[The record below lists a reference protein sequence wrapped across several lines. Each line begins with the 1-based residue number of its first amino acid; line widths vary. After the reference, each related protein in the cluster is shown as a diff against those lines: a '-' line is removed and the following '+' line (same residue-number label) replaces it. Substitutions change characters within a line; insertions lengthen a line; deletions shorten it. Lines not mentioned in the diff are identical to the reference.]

1 MSDRTQSQTQDRLIE
16 ALLHTARQLL
26 AATDDPTVGTFLA
39 EWPARVTPSRHVDAR
54 PLPVLDWIDD
64 LEQAAVPSTRAF
76 VHAFVD
82 GARSLAWAQTYAS
95 EDFGAGFLD
104 RYAWSELMGLRGPV
118 ASTRLAT
125 GFLLLGPEIE
135 YPLHSHDARE
145 TYLPVA
151 GTAHWKVGDGD
162 WILRPPGVLIYH
174 ASGMPHAMRTERE
187 PLLAFYVWEGGNLA
201 QKSKIL

>member
-1 MSDRTQSQTQDRLIE
+1 MY
-16 ALLHTARQLL
+16 AARQLL
-26 AATDDPTVGTFLA
+26 VATEDPTVASFLT
-39 EWPARVTPSRHVDAR
+39 EWPARVTASRRVDAR
-54 PLPVLDWIDD
+54 QLPVLDWIDD
-64 LEQAAVPSTRAF
+64 LEQAAAPSTRAF

-118 ASTRLAT
+118 ASTRIAT
-125 GFLLLGPEIE
+125 GLLLLGPEIE

-151 GTAHWKVGDGD
+151 GTAHWKYGDGD
-162 WILRPPGVLIYH
+162 WILRPPGAPIYH

-187 PLLAFYVWEGGNLA
+187 PLLAFYVWEGGDLA